1 MPSLLL
7 EIGCEE
13 LPAGACREAE
23 AQLPELARAH
33 IGTAPSQ
40 LFVGPRRLAFLI
52 DDLPEQT
59 ADLWVKGPP
68 ENLRDR
74 AAAGFAKKHGV
85 AVDELELRD
94 GFLGVTV
101 PGRELREVLPEQIDR
116 IVRGFS
122 FTKSMRWD
130 ESGIRFARPVRWVLA
145 KLDAETIVGE
155 TSYGHRFTHG
165 IAEVVHLVEKP
176 MVLEGHFDERFLQL
190 PERVIVTTMQSHQRY
205 FPIEGNRFALV
216 ANGGD
221 PDVVG
226 PGHTQVLE
234 ARLEDAS
241 FTFERDVAAGIDAL
255 AERLAAIT
263 FFAGAGSFA
272 EKAERVAKLVER
284 LGGGD
289 ASLEAARL
297 AKADQA
303 SELVREFPELEGY
316 IGAEYARLAGYPDAV
331 TKAIE
336 EQYLPDASGGLLPQT
351 EPGKVLAAADKL
363 DTLRVAFEL
372 GHKPSGSRDP
382 YGLRRAAIG
391 LVRLAL
397 EGGLTIDRELLP
409 EELREF
415 VEERLESLLDVPV
428 EYVRAARASNVPDLG
443 GVARRAE
450 ELYRERESPE
460 FEGVYT
466 AYDRAHRLAGKAQEE
481 AGHQGSARVRRGVGA
496 GNGTLLRRGARD
508 GRGRGRQG
516 EPASSPAR
524 RARHPRRARRLFAD
538 PALASGSMA
547 KTPVELHVVSD
558 STGETATRLVHA
570 LEAQFPDQEFEEIR
584 HPRVETVDH
593 LRLAVERAK
602 GRPAV
607 VVYTLVE
614 PELREQMRVLCR
626 RARLHYCDLLGHPID
641 AVARVSGQA
650 AQMTPGA
657 RPPLDSGYFKRM
669 AAIEFAVKYDDG
681 MGGGLHEAD
690 IVLVGV
696 SRTSKTPLSMYLGYL
711 GYKTANVPIVK
722 GIEPPPALYEIDP
735 LKIVGLTIEAG
746 RLAEIR
752 QQRVRRLGGNNRQ
765 YAKLVEIYDELE
777 AAEAIHRRL
786 GCPVIEISDLSIE
799 ETAARVIRLIEQRRA
814 EAGAT
819 LTTA

>member
-7 EIGCEE
+7 EIGAEE

-33 IGTAPSQ
+33 IGAAPSE
-40 LFVGPRRLAFLI
+40 LFIGPRRLAFLI
-52 DDLPEQT
+52 DDLPERT
-59 ADLWVKGPP
+59 ADQWVKGPP
-68 ENLRDR
+68 ESLRDK

-85 AVDELELRD
+85 SVDELEVRD

-101 PGRELREVLPEQIDR
+101 PGRDLRETLPEQIDR

-155 TSYGHRFTHG
+155 TSFGHRFTHG
-165 IAEVVHLVEKP
+165 AVEILTAAAYADSLRAADVEPVAEERRRLIVEGLDAIGGWSDPAGKLAEVVHLVEKP
-176 MVLEGHFDERFLQL
+176 VVLESTFDERFLQL

-205 FPIEGNRFALV
+205 FPVGGNRFAVV

-221 PDVVG
+221 PGVVAA
-226 PGHTQVLE
+226 GHTQVLE

-241 FTFERDVAAGIDAL
+241 FTFERDVAVGIDSL
-255 AERLAAIT
+255 AERLATIT

-272 EKAERVAKLVER
+272 EKAERVGKLVER

-336 EQYLPDASGGLLPQT
+336 EQYLPDAAGGPLPQT

-363 DTLRVAFEL
+363 DTLRIAFEL

-397 EGGLTIDRELLP
+397 EGGLTIDRELLRD
-409 EELREF
+409 ELRDF
-415 VEERLESLLDVPV
+415 VEERLDSLLDVPV

-450 ELYRERESPE
+450 DLYRERESPE

-466 AYDRAHRLAGKAQEE
+466 AYDRAHSLAGKAQ
-481 AGHQGSARVRRGVGA
+481 AAAAPQLDRGLLVEDA
-496 GNGTLLRRGARD
+496 ERELAETLAKVAIDGNGDIKA
-508 GRGRGRQG
+508 
-516 EPASSPAR
+516 
-524 RARHPRRARRLFAD
+524 
-538 PALASGSMA
+538 
-547 KTPVELHVVSD
+547 
-558 STGETATRLVHA
+558 A
-570 LEAQFPDQEFEEIR
+570 LESGAELAPVMERFFDEVLVMAEDEAVR
-584 HPRVETVDH
+584 ANR
-593 LRLAVERAK
+593 LRLLLDVRD
-602 GRPAV
+602 
-607 VVYTLVE
+607 TLG
-614 PELREQMRVLCR
+614 
-626 RARLHYCDLLGHPID
+626 ALGDFSQIP
-641 AVARVSGQA
+641 R
-650 AQMTPGA
+650 
-657 RPPLDSGYFKRM
+657 
-669 AAIEFAVKYDDG
+669 
-681 MGGGLHEAD
+681 
-690 IVLVGV
+690 
-696 SRTSKTPLSMYLGYL
+696 
-711 GYKTANVPIVK
+711 
-722 GIEPPPALYEIDP
+722 
-735 LKIVGLTIEAG
+735 
-746 RLAEIR
+746 
-752 QQRVRRLGGNNRQ
+752 
-765 YAKLVEIYDELE
+765 
-777 AAEAIHRRL
+777 
-786 GCPVIEISDLSIE
+786 
-799 ETAARVIRLIEQRRA
+799 
-814 EAGAT
+814 
-819 LTTA
+819 

>member
-7 EIGCEE
+7 EIGAEE

-23 AQLPELARAH
+23 TQLPELARAH
-33 IGTAPSQ
+33 IGAAPSE
-40 LFVGPRRLAFLI
+40 LFIGPRRLAFLI
-52 DDLPEQT
+52 DDLPERT
-59 ADLWVKGPP
+59 ADQWVKGPP
-68 ENLRDR
+68 ESLRDK

-85 AVDELELRD
+85 SVDELEVRD

-101 PGRELREVLPEQIDR
+101 PGRDLRETLPEQIDR

-155 TSYGHRFTHG
+155 TSFGHRFTHG
-165 IAEVVHLVEKP
+165 AVEILTAAAYADSLRAADVEPVAEERRRLIVEGLDAIGGWSDPAGKLAEVVHLVEKP
-176 MVLEGHFDERFLQL
+176 VVLESTFDERFLQL

-205 FPIEGNRFALV
+205 FPVGGNRFAVV

-221 PDVVG
+221 PDVVAA
-226 PGHTQVLE
+226 GHTQVLE

-241 FTFERDVAAGIDAL
+241 FTFERDVAVGIDSL
-255 AERLAAIT
+255 AERLATIT

-272 EKAERVAKLVER
+272 EKAERVGKLVER

-336 EQYLPDASGGLLPQT
+336 EQYLPDAAGGPLPQT

-363 DTLRVAFEL
+363 DTLRIAFEL

-397 EGGLTIDRELLP
+397 EGGLTIDRELLRD
-409 EELREF
+409 ELRDF
-415 VEERLESLLDVPV
+415 VEERLDSLLDVPV

-450 ELYRERESPE
+450 DLYRERESPE

-466 AYDRAHRLAGKAQEE
+466 AYDRAHSLAGKAQ
-481 AGHQGSARVRRGVGA
+481 AAAAPQLDRGLLVEDA
-496 GNGTLLRRGARD
+496 ERELAETLAKVATDGNGDIKA
-508 GRGRGRQG
+508 
-516 EPASSPAR
+516 
-524 RARHPRRARRLFAD
+524 
-538 PALASGSMA
+538 
-547 KTPVELHVVSD
+547 
-558 STGETATRLVHA
+558 A
-570 LEAQFPDQEFEEIR
+570 LESGAELAPVMERFFDEVLVMAEDEAVR
-584 HPRVETVDH
+584 ANR
-593 LRLAVERAK
+593 LRLLLDVRD
-602 GRPAV
+602 
-607 VVYTLVE
+607 TLG
-614 PELREQMRVLCR
+614 
-626 RARLHYCDLLGHPID
+626 ALGDFSQIP
-641 AVARVSGQA
+641 R
-650 AQMTPGA
+650 
-657 RPPLDSGYFKRM
+657 
-669 AAIEFAVKYDDG
+669 
-681 MGGGLHEAD
+681 
-690 IVLVGV
+690 
-696 SRTSKTPLSMYLGYL
+696 
-711 GYKTANVPIVK
+711 
-722 GIEPPPALYEIDP
+722 
-735 LKIVGLTIEAG
+735 
-746 RLAEIR
+746 
-752 QQRVRRLGGNNRQ
+752 
-765 YAKLVEIYDELE
+765 
-777 AAEAIHRRL
+777 
-786 GCPVIEISDLSIE
+786 
-799 ETAARVIRLIEQRRA
+799 
-814 EAGAT
+814 
-819 LTTA
+819 

>member
-52 DDLPEQT
+52 DDLPERT
-59 ADLWVKGPP
+59 ADVWVKGPP

-85 AVDELELRD
+85 AVDELDLRD

-116 IVRGFS
+116 IIRGFS

-165 IAEVVHLVEKP
+165 TVEIPTAAAYADALRAADVEPVADERRRLIVEGLEAIGGWSDPGGKLAEVVHLVEKP

-221 PDVVG
+221 PDVVA

-481 AGHQGSARVRRGVGA
+481 AAAQLDRGLLVEDA
-496 GNGTLLRRGARD
+496 ERELAETLAKVAIDGNGDIKA
-508 GRGRGRQG
+508 
-516 EPASSPAR
+516 
-524 RARHPRRARRLFAD
+524 
-538 PALASGSMA
+538 
-547 KTPVELHVVSD
+547 
-558 STGETATRLVHA
+558 A
-570 LEAQFPDQEFEEIR
+570 LESGAELAPVMERFFDEVLVMAEDEAVR
-584 HPRVETVDH
+584 ANR
-593 LRLAVERAK
+593 LRLLLDVRD
-602 GRPAV
+602 
-607 VVYTLVE
+607 TLG
-614 PELREQMRVLCR
+614 
-626 RARLHYCDLLGHPID
+626 ALGDFSQIP
-641 AVARVSGQA
+641 R
-650 AQMTPGA
+650 
-657 RPPLDSGYFKRM
+657 
-669 AAIEFAVKYDDG
+669 
-681 MGGGLHEAD
+681 
-690 IVLVGV
+690 
-696 SRTSKTPLSMYLGYL
+696 
-711 GYKTANVPIVK
+711 
-722 GIEPPPALYEIDP
+722 
-735 LKIVGLTIEAG
+735 
-746 RLAEIR
+746 
-752 QQRVRRLGGNNRQ
+752 
-765 YAKLVEIYDELE
+765 
-777 AAEAIHRRL
+777 
-786 GCPVIEISDLSIE
+786 
-799 ETAARVIRLIEQRRA
+799 
-814 EAGAT
+814 
-819 LTTA
+819 

>member
-7 EIGCEE
+7 EIGTEE
-13 LPAGACREAE
+13 LPAAACREAE

-40 LFVGPRRLAFLI
+40 LFVGPRRLALLI
-52 DDLPEQT
+52 DDLPERT
-59 ADLWVKGPP
+59 ADEWVKGPP
-68 ENLRDR
+68 ENLRDQ
-74 AAAGFAKKHGV
+74 AAAGFAKKHDV

-155 TSYGHRFTHG
+155 TSFGHRFTRG
-165 IAEVVHLVEKP
+165 AVEIPTAAAYANVLRSADVEPVADERRRLIVEGLDAIGGWSDPGGKLAEVVHLVEKP
-176 MVLEGHFDERFLQL
+176 IVLESRFDERFLQL

-216 ANGGD
+216 ANGGE
-221 PDVVG
+221 PNVVAA
-226 PGHTQVLE
+226 GHTQVLE

-255 AERLAAIT
+255 ADRLAAIT

-336 EQYLPDASGGLLPQT
+336 EQYLPDASRGPLPQT

-428 EYVRAARASNVPDLG
+428 EYVRAARASNAPDLG

-481 AGHQGSARVRRGVGA
+481 AAPQLDRGLLVEDA
-496 GNGTLLRRGARD
+496 EKELAETLAKVAIDGNGDIKA
-508 GRGRGRQG
+508 
-516 EPASSPAR
+516 
-524 RARHPRRARRLFAD
+524 
-538 PALASGSMA
+538 
-547 KTPVELHVVSD
+547 
-558 STGETATRLVHA
+558 A
-570 LEAQFPDQEFEEIR
+570 LESGAELAPVMERFFDEVLVMAEDEAVR
-584 HPRVETVDH
+584 ANR
-593 LRLAVERAK
+593 LRLLLDVRD
-602 GRPAV
+602 
-607 VVYTLVE
+607 TLG
-614 PELREQMRVLCR
+614 
-626 RARLHYCDLLGHPID
+626 ALGDFSQIP
-641 AVARVSGQA
+641 R
-650 AQMTPGA
+650 
-657 RPPLDSGYFKRM
+657 
-669 AAIEFAVKYDDG
+669 
-681 MGGGLHEAD
+681 
-690 IVLVGV
+690 
-696 SRTSKTPLSMYLGYL
+696 
-711 GYKTANVPIVK
+711 
-722 GIEPPPALYEIDP
+722 
-735 LKIVGLTIEAG
+735 
-746 RLAEIR
+746 
-752 QQRVRRLGGNNRQ
+752 
-765 YAKLVEIYDELE
+765 
-777 AAEAIHRRL
+777 
-786 GCPVIEISDLSIE
+786 
-799 ETAARVIRLIEQRRA
+799 
-814 EAGAT
+814 
-819 LTTA
+819 

>member
-52 DDLPEQT
+52 DDLPERT
-59 ADLWVKGPP
+59 ADVWVKGPP

-94 GFLGVTV
+94 GLLGVTV

-122 FTKSMRWD
+122 FAKSMRWD

-165 IAEVVHLVEKP
+165 TVEIPTAAAYADALRAADVEPVADERRRLIVEGLEAIGGWSDPGGKLAEVVHLVEKP

-221 PDVVG
+221 PDVVA

-466 AYDRAHRLAGKAQEE
+466 AYDRAHSLAGKAQE
-481 AGHQGSARVRRGVGA
+481 AAAPQLDRGLLVEDA
-496 GNGTLLRRGARD
+496 EKELAETLAKVAIDGNGDIKA
-508 GRGRGRQG
+508 
-516 EPASSPAR
+516 
-524 RARHPRRARRLFAD
+524 
-538 PALASGSMA
+538 
-547 KTPVELHVVSD
+547 
-558 STGETATRLVHA
+558 A
-570 LEAQFPDQEFEEIR
+570 LESGAELAPVMERFFDEVLVMAEDEAVR
-584 HPRVETVDH
+584 ANR
-593 LRLAVERAK
+593 LRLLLDVRD
-602 GRPAV
+602 
-607 VVYTLVE
+607 TLG
-614 PELREQMRVLCR
+614 
-626 RARLHYCDLLGHPID
+626 ALGDFSQIP
-641 AVARVSGQA
+641 R
-650 AQMTPGA
+650 
-657 RPPLDSGYFKRM
+657 
-669 AAIEFAVKYDDG
+669 
-681 MGGGLHEAD
+681 
-690 IVLVGV
+690 
-696 SRTSKTPLSMYLGYL
+696 
-711 GYKTANVPIVK
+711 
-722 GIEPPPALYEIDP
+722 
-735 LKIVGLTIEAG
+735 
-746 RLAEIR
+746 
-752 QQRVRRLGGNNRQ
+752 
-765 YAKLVEIYDELE
+765 
-777 AAEAIHRRL
+777 
-786 GCPVIEISDLSIE
+786 
-799 ETAARVIRLIEQRRA
+799 
-814 EAGAT
+814 
-819 LTTA
+819 

>member
-33 IGTAPSQ
+33 IGATPTQ
-40 LFVGPRRLAFLI
+40 LFIGPRRLAFLI

-59 ADLWVKGPP
+59 VDEWVKGPP
-68 ENLRDR
+68 EDLRDR

-85 AVDELELRD
+85 SVEELELRD

-101 PGRELREVLPEQIDR
+101 PGRDLREVLPEQIDR
-116 IVRGFS
+116 IIRGFS

-130 ESGIRFARPVRWVLA
+130 ESGIRFARPVRWLLA
-145 KLDAETIVGE
+145 KLGAETIVGE
-155 TSYGHRFTHG
+155 TSFGHRFTHG
-165 IAEVVHLVEKP
+165 VVEIPTAAAYADALRAADVEPVAHERRRLIVEGLDAIGGWSDPGGKLAEVIHLVEKP
-176 MVLEGHFDERFLQL
+176 IVLESRFDERFLQL

-205 FPIEGNRFALV
+205 FPIEGDRFALV

-221 PDVVG
+221 PDVVA

-255 AERLAAIT
+255 ADRLAAIT

-336 EQYLPDASGGLLPQT
+336 EQYLPDASGGPLPQT

-397 EGGLTIDRELLP
+397 QGGLTIDRELLP

-460 FEGVYT
+460 FAGVYT
-466 AYDRAHRLAGKAQEE
+466 AYDRAHSLAGKAHAE
-481 AGHQGSARVRRGVGA
+481 AAAQLDRGLLVEDA
-496 GNGTLLRRGARD
+496 EKELAEVLAKVAIDGNGDLKAALQSGAELAPVMERFFD
-508 GRGRGRQG
+508 
-516 EPASSPAR
+516 EVLVMAEDEAV
-524 RARHPRRARRLFAD
+524 RANR
-538 PALASGSMA
+538 
-547 KTPVELHVVSD
+547 
-558 STGETATRLVHA
+558 
-570 LEAQFPDQEFEEIR
+570 
-584 HPRVETVDH
+584 
-593 LRLAVERAK
+593 LRLLLDVRD
-602 GRPAV
+602 
-607 VVYTLVE
+607 TLG
-614 PELREQMRVLCR
+614 
-626 RARLHYCDLLGHPID
+626 ALGDFSQIP
-641 AVARVSGQA
+641 R
-650 AQMTPGA
+650 
-657 RPPLDSGYFKRM
+657 
-669 AAIEFAVKYDDG
+669 
-681 MGGGLHEAD
+681 
-690 IVLVGV
+690 
-696 SRTSKTPLSMYLGYL
+696 
-711 GYKTANVPIVK
+711 
-722 GIEPPPALYEIDP
+722 
-735 LKIVGLTIEAG
+735 
-746 RLAEIR
+746 
-752 QQRVRRLGGNNRQ
+752 
-765 YAKLVEIYDELE
+765 
-777 AAEAIHRRL
+777 
-786 GCPVIEISDLSIE
+786 
-799 ETAARVIRLIEQRRA
+799 
-814 EAGAT
+814 
-819 LTTA
+819 